1 MTIVNV
7 EDLHYSYG
15 NIQALKGVNFKIDGY
30 EMVGILGSNG
40 SGKTTLL
47 KNISGYLKP
56 SRGNVFMMDKSV
68 HKMRSKDRA
77 RIIGY
82 VPQDMYFDFEFTS
95 YDVVMMGRTP
105 YLRRF
110 QRETEK
116 DVSIV
121 KEAMILTNTWDLKD
135 RYVNEL
141 SGGQRQRVYIARA
154 LAQEPKILLLDEP
167 ISHLDVKYQVEVL
180 SILKRLTAKGILV
193 FSVLHDINLSSQ
205 FCDFILLMK
214 DGEIISM
221 GTPNEVITVENIKMV
236 FSVDAHVIRNPITD
250 TPLIVIS
257 KRQGDG
263 LKIV

>member
-1 MTIVNV
+1 MSIVNV
-7 EDLHYSYG
+7 EDLHFSYG
-15 NIQALKGVNFKIDGY
+15 KIQALKGVNFKIEDY
-30 EMVGILGSNG
+30 KMVGILGSNG

-47 KNISGYLKP
+47 KNLSGYLKP
-56 SRGNVFMMDKSV
+56 SKGNVSIAGKSTYSM
-68 HKMRSKDRA
+68 KSKDKA
-77 RIIGY
+77 MLIGY
-82 VPQDMYFDFEFTS
+82 VPQDVYSDFEFTS

-110 QRETEK
+110 QRESKK
-116 DVSIV
+116 DISIV

-135 RYVNEL
+135 RYINEL

-167 ISHLDVKYQVEVL
+167 ISHLDVKYQIEVL
-180 SILKRLTAKGILV
+180 SILKQLTTKDILV
-193 FSVLHDINLSSQ
+193 FAVLHDINLSSQ

-221 GTPNEVITVENIKMV
+221 GTPNEVLTAENIKMA
-236 FSVDAHVIRNPITD
+236 FSVDADIIRNPITD
-250 TPLIVIS
+250 TPLIVLS
-257 KRQGDG
+257 KKQGDD

>member
-7 EDLHYSYG
+7 DDLYYSYG

-30 EMVGILGSNG
+30 KMVGILGSNG

-56 SRGNVFMMDKSV
+56 SKGNVFIMGRSIY
-68 HKMRSKDRA
+68 KMRAKDRA
-77 RIIGY
+77 MLIGY

-116 DVSIV
+116 DVISV
-121 KEAMILTNTWDLKD
+121 REAMILTNTWDLKD

-167 ISHLDVKYQVEVL
+167 ISHLDVKYQIEVL
-180 SILKRLTAKGILV
+180 SILKQLTAKEILV
-193 FSVLHDINLSSQ
+193 FAVLHDINLSSQ
-205 FCDFILLMK
+205 FCDLILLMK
-214 DGEIISM
+214 DGEIISI
-221 GTPNEVITVENIKMV
+221 GTPNEVITEENMKMA
-236 FSVDAHVIRNPITD
+236 FSVDADVIRNPIID

-263 LKIV
+263 LTSG

>member
-1 MTIVNV
+1 MSIVNV
-7 EDLHYSYG
+7 EDLHFSYG
-15 NIQALKGVNFKIDGY
+15 KIQALKGVNFKIEDY
-30 EMVGILGSNG
+30 KMVGILGSNG

-47 KNISGYLKP
+47 KNLSGYLKP
-56 SRGNVFMMDKSV
+56 SKGNVSIAGKSIYSM
-68 HKMRSKDRA
+68 KSKDKA
-77 RIIGY
+77 MLIGY
-82 VPQDMYFDFEFTS
+82 VPQDVYSDFEFTS

-110 QRETEK
+110 QRESKK
-116 DVSIV
+116 DISIV

-135 RYVNEL
+135 RYINEL

-167 ISHLDVKYQVEVL
+167 ISHLDVKYQIEVL
-180 SILKRLTAKGILV
+180 SILKQLTTKDILV
-193 FSVLHDINLSSQ
+193 FAVLHDINLSSQ

-221 GTPNEVITVENIKMV
+221 GTPNEVLTAENIKMA
-236 FSVDAHVIRNPITD
+236 FSVDADIIRNPITD
-250 TPLIVIS
+250 TPLIVLS
-257 KRQGDG
+257 KKQGDD